1 MTEQAPSVSNERLTL
16 PAPAKLNRM
25 LHIVRRRE
33 DGYHDLQTLFQF
45 LDHGDTLMFT
55 PRNDGELSLTPD
67 IAGVAFEHNLIIKAA
82 RLLQTYAIDTST
94 AWPIGTRGAD
104 IQLEKK
110 LPMGGGLGGGSSN
123 AATTLLALNHLWKL
137 ALSLDQLATL
147 GVALGADV
155 PVFVRG
161 FAAWGEG
168 IGEKLTPA
176 PLDTPRF
183 CVIHPGVSVSTPAVF
198 KALEL
203 THFSPV
209 ISMMR
214 ALQGG
219 HNDCEPIVRQLVPEI
234 SDALDWLSQF
244 GEARLTGTG
253 ACIFCPLT
261 SEDGARSILRRVS
274 NEWPQWHVFIAD
286 ACNTS
291 PLHVALSS
299 LSKDMTG

>member
-1 MTEQAPSVSNERLTL
+1 MIEQTLTPDMPLTL

-25 LHIVRRRE
+25 LHVIRRRD

-45 LDHGDTLMFT
+45 LDHGDTLTFT
-55 PRNDGELSLTPD
+55 ARRDGQLQLAPD
-67 IAGVAFEHNLIIKAA
+67 IPGVAFEHNLIVRAA
-82 RLLQTYAIDTST
+82 RLLQTQPSTAAT
-94 AWPIGTRGAD
+94 AWPIDARGVD
-104 IQLEKK
+104 MRLEKR

-123 AATTLLALNHLWKL
+123 AATTLLALNHLWQL
-137 ALSLDQLATL
+137 GLSLDELATL
-147 GVALGADV
+147 GITLGADV

-161 FAAWGEG
+161 FSAWGEG
-168 IGEKLTPA
+168 IGEQLTPVS
-176 PLDTPRF
+176 LDTPRF

-214 ALQGG
+214 ALQEGR
-219 HNDCEPIVRQLVPEI
+219 NDCEPVVRRLVPEI
-234 SDALDWLSQF
+234 GDALDWLDQF

-253 ACIFCPLT
+253 ACIFCSLT
-261 SEDGARSILRRVS
+261 SEDEARSILRRVS
-274 NEWPQWHVFIAD
+274 SEKPQWHVFIAD
-286 ACNTS
+286 ACNIS

-299 LSKDMTG
+299 LSTDMTG